1 MGSERTSQCQSLT
14 VPCEGADA
22 CSLKLHPEPQASSAM
37 MRALPRVLR
46 TELPV
51 CSFVTRTS
59 VPNGRVLWAA
69 VSAWELL
76 AIGGALAV
84 EAGAIP
90 RGRTTLERLGVCC
103 GDAPQRAPK
112 DNASDGQKAGR
123 FGHA

>member
-1 MGSERTSQCQSLT
+1 MSVRPAVVDAHHHRAAWVFVRDPDFSAERQGLVGGRQ
-14 VPCEGADA
+14 
-22 CSLKLHPEPQASSAM
+22 
-37 MRALPRVLR
+37 RVG
-46 TELPV
+46 V
-51 CSFVTRTS
+51 
-59 VPNGRVLWAA
+59 
-69 VSAWELL
+69 ELL

-123 FGHA
+123 FGHALWSPFDAVHNTTYCAATKEGFHYARS